1 MARLTSD
8 GRTVSNLDGSNDP
21 EVQFKPKAIATP
33 VNPVKTPVY
42 TPARGT
48 DRQQS
53 ATVVAQNFKNAR
65 WDPEQS
71 LDDTPIRYKEKP
83 SLKLDQLQKAPPP
96 SGLVYKYMPKLGG

>member
-1 MARLTSD
+1 MARLINTSAD
-8 GRTVSNLDGSNDP
+8 SDAVALDRFGDP
-21 EVQFKPKAIATP
+21 VVRPMAIPT
-33 VNPVKTPVY
+33 KTSEY

-53 ATVVAQNFKNAR
+53 ATVVARNFKNAQ

-71 LDDTPIRYKEKP
+71 LDNIPIRYKEKP
-83 SLKLDQLQKAPPP
+83 SLKLGQLQKAPPP

>member
-1 MARLTSD
+1 MARPSNISAD
-8 GRTVSNLDGSNDP
+8 GDAVALDRSGDP
-21 EVQFKPKAIATP
+21 IVRPRAIATP